1 MALPTTIARHR
12 NAGPKAISDLA
23 NVSRDELGHLE
34 HADLTLAVEYRS
46 ERFIGID
53 HGSLFL
59 VLTTILLDV
68 VPKLL
73 GELGTW
79 EWSRTNNGR
88 EFVVWLHRPHKGGI
102 GLALGRSLFGF
113 RHTR

>member
-46 ERFIGID
+46 ERFIGIN
-53 HGSLFL
+53 HGSLFS
-59 VLTTILLDV
+59 VLKAVPLNV
-68 VPKLL
+68 VPKLF

-79 EWSRTNNGR
+79 
-88 EFVVWLHRPHKGGI
+88 
-102 GLALGRSLFGF
+102 
-113 RHTR
+113 

>member
-1 MALPTTIARHR
+1 MSG
-12 NAGPKAISDLA
+12 NEFS
-23 NVSRDELGHLE
+23 HLE
-34 HADLTLAVEYRS
+34 HADLALAVEDRP
-46 ERFIGID
+46 ERFIRVD

-59 VLTTILLDV
+59 ILTTILLDV

-73 GELGTW
+73 GKLGTW

-88 EFVVWLHRPHKGGI
+88 EFVVWLHRPHEGWI

-113 RHTR
+113 RHTG